1 MILEPLDGGV
11 CGVMNKQ
18 RRIRLKE
25 ANSYLDRAMQIV
37 SSVKDEEQDSLDNL
51 PENLQGSE
59 RCTIME
65 DAIDALEEAIENIE
79 QASESINN
87 AL

>member
-1 MILEPLDGGV
+1 
-11 CGVMNKQ
+11 MNKQ

-25 ANSYLDRAMQIV
+25 ANSYLDCVMQIV
-37 SSVKDEEQDSLDNL
+37 YSVKDEEQDSLDNL
-51 PENLQGSE
+51 PENLQSSE

>member
-1 MILEPLDGGV
+1 
-11 CGVMNKQ
+11 MNKQ

-25 ANSYLDRAMQIV
+25 ANSYLDCAMQIV
-37 SSVKDEEQDSLDNL
+37 SSVKDEEQDGLDNM
-51 PENLQGSE
+51 PENLQNSE

-79 QASESINN
+79 RASESINN